1 MLNSVAIVP
10 RTMTSDILLTSVMW
24 DKCARVY
31 TKVEGRGS
39 RVHVEGKVEGPKMS
53 LKVPEKLLLLL
64 RVYHY
69 KDHGI
74 FCFYIKIMEYF
85 VYFEYYLI
93 LYFYKDYE
101 IF

>member
-1 MLNSVAIVP
+1 
-10 RTMTSDILLTSVMW
+10 
-24 DKCARVY
+24 
-31 TKVEGRGS
+31 
-39 RVHVEGKVEGPKMS
+39 MS

-93 LYFYKDYE
+93 LHFYKDYE